1 MRTIYNKAF
10 LDGTPLESV
19 PRVKVLRVTEDRPK
33 SSRDTLPLGGRDGG
47 ILIRNTRES
56 LAVEVDFA
64 IRVRDDMAEWHRT
77 LNEVRAWCGDG
88 RLTVYSRPG
97 QVLDVICTGLPVPG
111 KGIFDSMSIEFT
123 ALGWPFWRD
132 AMPVS
137 VAVADSV
144 TRLMP
149 GDRGVMGIVDASV
162 TVGSGGAE
170 SVSVGAGSDV
180 ITVTGTFS
188 QGDVI
193 DFGHDENGFL
203 TIKKGTTSL
212 LASRTAASADD
223 LRPEGR
229 QNVTLTV
236 SGGSA
241 VFWLR
246 GCYR

>member
-56 LAVEVDFA
+56 LAVKVDFA
-64 IRVRDDMAEWHRT
+64 IRVRDDMREWHRT
-77 LNEVRAWCGDG
+77 LNEVRGWCGDG

-97 QVLDVICTGLPVPG
+97 QCLDVVCTGLPVPG
-111 KGIFDSMSIEFT
+111 KGIFDSMTIEFT
-123 ALGWPFWRD
+123 ALGWPYWRD
-132 AMPVS
+132 EQAAAVQ
-137 VAVADSV
+137 VADEV
-144 TRLMP
+144 TRVMP
-149 GDRGVMGIVDASV
+149 GDRVPGIVDVSV
-162 TVGSGGAE
+162 TVGTGGAE
-170 SVSVGAGSDV
+170 EVTVGAGDDE
-180 ITVTGTFS
+180 ITVV
-188 QGDVI
+188 GDFDEGDII

-203 TIKKGTTSL
+203 TIKKGSVSL
-212 LASRTAASADD
+212 LAARTAGSADD
-223 LRPEGR
+223 LRPVGR

-236 SGGSA
+236 DGGSA
-241 VFWLR
+241 VFYLR